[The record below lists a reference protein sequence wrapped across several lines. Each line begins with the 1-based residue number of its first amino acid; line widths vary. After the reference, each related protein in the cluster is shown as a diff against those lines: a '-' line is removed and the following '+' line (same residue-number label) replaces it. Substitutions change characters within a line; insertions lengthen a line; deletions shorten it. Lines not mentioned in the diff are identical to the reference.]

1 MGKLPT
7 QAGKTARSAVKW
19 DGGLREKA
27 PASIKPAS
35 NSHKHGTALEELC
48 AAKGLRMTG
57 QRRTILTVLSK
68 AEDHPDVEEVFRRAS
83 AVDSRISLSTVYR
96 TMRLFET
103 AGLLERREFGGGR
116 ARYERAESHHHD
128 HLIDIENGKVIE
140 FRDEEIERLQEAV
153 AKRLGYE
160 LTGHRMELYG
170 RLIAKPKPSR
180 SR

>member
-1 MGKLPT
+1 MGKLPIRAT
-7 QAGKTARSAVKW
+7 KPERTPAKW
-19 DGGLREKA
+19 DGGLRENA
-27 PASIKPAS
+27 TPAMKPAPHQHVS
-35 NSHKHGTALEELC
+35 ETALEELC

-57 QRRTILTVLSK
+57 QRRTILSVLSK

-83 AVDSRISLSTVYR
+83 ALDDRISLSTVYR
-96 TMRLFET
+96 TMRLFEG

-128 HLIDIENGKVIE
+128 HLIDIETGQVIE
-140 FRDEEIERLQEAV
+140 FRDEEIERLREIV

-170 RLIAKPKPSR
+170 RPIAKAKPPR